1 VVLYK
6 RILVMHEAVREA
18 MRRLEGKSALI
29 TGASRGIGAAIA
41 RRFASEGANLTLT
54 YLKSAEGAEAVAAK
68 ARGCGVAVTLLR
80 SDAGDA
86 AAVRE
91 AVQAAHASHGRLDIV
106 VNNAGM
112 FRRQSLTETSD
123 ADFDEIIAVN
133 LRSVYVATK
142 TAATLMGEGGR
153 IINMG
158 SSFGARVP
166 APGLGLY
173 AASKFAVEG
182 LTRAFARDL
191 APKGITVNAIQP
203 GPIDTDMNPADSRHG
218 RIMMM
223 MTAMGRY
230 GRPDEVAALV
240 AFLAS
245 DDASYIT
252 GAVMAVDGGLET

>member
-1 VVLYK
+1 MGTEL
-6 RILVMHEAVREA
+6 
-18 MRRLEGKSALI
+18 RRLNGKCALI

-41 RRFASEGANLTLT
+41 RRFAAEGAHLMLT
-54 YLKSAEGAEAVAAK
+54 YLNSVEAMEAVAAD
-68 ARGCGVAVTLLR
+68 ARALGAQVRVIRA
-80 SDAGDA
+80 DARDA
-86 AAVRE
+86 EQMRHAVR
-91 AVQAAHASHGRLDIV
+91 AAHDAQGRLDIL

-112 FRRQSLTETSD
+112 FRRQPLPETTD
-123 ADFDEIIAVN
+123 ADFDEIIAAN
-133 LRSVYVATK
+133 LRSVY
-142 TAATLMGEGGR
+142 AASREAAAVMGAGGR

-182 LTRAFARDL
+182 LTRGFARDL

-223 MTAMGRY
+223 MTALGRY
-230 GRPDEVAALV
+230 GRADEVAALA

-245 DDASYIT
+245 EDSSYIT
-252 GAVMAVDGGLET
+252 GAVLAVDGGLET

>member
-1 VVLYK
+1 
-6 RILVMHEAVREA
+6 

-41 RRFASEGANLTLT
+41 RRFAAEGANLTLT
-54 YLKSAEGAEAVAAK
+54 YLKSETAAEQVAGAARAAGAK
-68 ARGCGVAVTLLR
+68 ALIFKA
-80 SDAGDA
+80 DAGDGEA
-86 AAVRE
+86 VRAAVR
-91 AVQAAHASHGRLDIV
+91 AAHDAYGRLDIL

-112 FRRQSLTETSD
+112 FRRQSLPETND
-123 ADFDEIIAVN
+123 ADFDEIISVN

-142 TAATLMGEGGR
+142 AAAALMPSGGR
-153 IINMG
+153 VINLG

-191 APKGITVNAIQP
+191 ASRGITVNAIQP

-218 RIMMM
+218 RIMIM
-223 MTAMGRY
+223 MTALQRY
-230 GRPDEVAALV
+230 GKPDEVAALA

-245 DDASYIT
+245 EDASYIT
-252 GAVMAVDGGLET
+252 GSVLPVDGGLET